1 MHTKYRLAS
10 QSDYWKYTVLW
21 PAIALAFLVF
31 GQQAL
36 DYANARLKDHY
47 YRQFQLIYLDP
58 LADQVSTMQSEH
70 QETARQL
77 QETEAAL
84 ESLKLSNEKPVK
96 SQP

>member
-1 MHTKYRLAS
+1 M
-10 QSDYWKYTVLW
+10 LW
-21 PAIALAFLVF
+21 PVIALAFLVL

-70 QETARQL
+70 QETTRQL

-84 ESLKLSNEKPVK
+84 ESLQISNEKAAK
-96 SQP
+96 RQP